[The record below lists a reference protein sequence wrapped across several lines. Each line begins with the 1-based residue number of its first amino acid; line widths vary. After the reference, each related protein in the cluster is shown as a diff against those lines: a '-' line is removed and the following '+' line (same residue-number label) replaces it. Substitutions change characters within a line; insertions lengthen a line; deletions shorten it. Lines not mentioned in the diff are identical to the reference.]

1 VELSPAHLI
10 REDILAARLAARKF
24 FSVVDLICAA
34 PPVDASMIC
43 AATVSRLRIGQQSM
57 LDIITECDRDK
68 RHPSVADVAV
78 QLKVFIHIRS
88 E

>member
-1 VELSPAHLI
+1 MA
-10 REDILAARLAARKF
+10 
-24 FSVVDLICAA
+24 
-34 PPVDASMIC
+34 C

-57 LDIITECDRDK
+57 LDIITECDRGK